1 MKQKKHT
8 IYLDHAAAT
17 PLDAAVFA
25 KMKPYFE
32 EQLANPSALYR
43 SSVEVKQAIENAR
56 GTVANFL
63 STTPDTIVFTH
74 GGTHSNNAA
83 LLGVV
88 RAHVQK
94 GRHIITTA
102 IEHHAVLH
110 VMQQLEKE
118 GFDITYLPVD
128 ENGFVSVDAVKK
140 AIRPDTIL
148 VSIMYANNEIG
159 TIEPI
164 AEIGKMILRYRK
176 EHKNIYPLFHTD
188 ACQAAGYLDMS
199 VERLHVDLL
208 SFNGSKIYGPKS
220 AGVLFKRREVD
231 IEPIMFGGGQEF
243 GISPGTEDVAG
254 IVGLGTGVEL
264 IHKKQEIR
272 NKQISNLR
280 DYLWKQIENK
290 IENVVLN
297 GPDLDTQRLINNL
310 NVSFLGAESEAVI
323 LYLDVAGIEVS
334 SGSACTTDSDQLS
347 HVLTACG
354 YDEKRM
360 KSSIRFTLGKDTTEK
375 EIKQVLKVL
384 PGVIE
389 KVRSMNL

>member
-1 MKQKKHT
+1 MTMKKGT

-25 KMKPYFE
+25 AMKPFLTE
-32 EQLANPSALYR
+32 HFANPSALYD
-43 SSVEVKQAIENAR
+43 SSVFAKSAIEHAR
-56 GTVANFL
+56 KTVATFVH
-63 STTPDTIVFTH
+63 TTPDTIVFTH
-74 GGTHSNNAA
+74 GGTHSINVALFGAA
-83 LLGVV
+83 L
-88 RAHVQK
+88 AHRQTGK
-94 GRHIITTA
+94 HIVTSQV
-102 IEHHAVLH
+102 EHHAVLNTLR
-110 VMQQLEKE
+110 QLEKE

-128 ENGFVSVDAVKK
+128 EHGFVSVDAVKM

-176 EHKNIYPLFHTD
+176 EHKSIYPLFHTD

-243 GISPGTEDVAG
+243 GYSPGTEDVAG
-254 IVGLGTGVEL
+254 IVGLGEAVL
-264 IHKKQEIR
+264 QINDKQLTT
-272 NKQISNLR
+272 NKQILKLR
-280 DYLWKQIENK
+280 NYLWAGIQDK
-290 IENVVLN
+290 IENVALN
-297 GPDLDTQRLINNL
+297 GPSLENQRLVNNL
-310 NVSFLGAESEAVI
+310 NVSFLGAESEAII
-323 LYLDVAGIEVS
+323 LYLDAAGIAVS
-334 SGSACTTDSDQLS
+334 SGSACTTDSDELS

-354 YDEKRM
+354 YDEARM

-375 EIKQVLKVL
+375 EIKKVLNVL
-384 PGVIE
+384 PGVIV
-389 KVRSMNL
+389 KVRKMNI